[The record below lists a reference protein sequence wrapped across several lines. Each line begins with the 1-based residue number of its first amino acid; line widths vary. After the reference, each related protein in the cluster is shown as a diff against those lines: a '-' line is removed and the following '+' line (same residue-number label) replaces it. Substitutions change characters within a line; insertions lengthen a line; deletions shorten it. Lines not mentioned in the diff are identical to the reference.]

1 VNSDRRGLRLDAD
14 DETAPAVLAMP
25 GDRPSFGVV
34 PGAIQLTPSGQPI
47 VLMPDGGVTG
57 GYAVIAVVASAD
69 QPRLGQLVP
78 GAPLR
83 FTRTDRHP
91 SVMVRT

>member
-1 VNSDRRGLRLDAD
+1 
-14 DETAPAVLAMP
+14 MP

-57 GYAVIAVVASAD
+57 GYPVLAVVISAD
-69 QPRLGQLVP
+69 LPALGQLVP

-83 FTRTDRHP
+83 LSPADRHP
-91 SVMVRT
+91 TVTVRPYCRER

>member
-1 VNSDRRGLRLDAD
+1 VA
-14 DETAPAVLAMP
+14 

-57 GYAVIAVVASAD
+57 GYAVIAVALSAD
-69 QPRLGQLVP
+69 LPVLGQLVP
-78 GAPLR
+78 GASLR
-83 FTRTDRHP
+83 FRITERHP
-91 SVMVRT
+91 NVTI